1 MRNTIVEIL
10 KIITILCGV
19 LVYIISQMGTYLLLS
34 NFVILAFVALRGS
47 FQTQTIC

>member
-10 KIITILCGV
+10 IIITIFCGV

-34 NFVILAFVALRGS
+34 NFVILAFVVLRGS